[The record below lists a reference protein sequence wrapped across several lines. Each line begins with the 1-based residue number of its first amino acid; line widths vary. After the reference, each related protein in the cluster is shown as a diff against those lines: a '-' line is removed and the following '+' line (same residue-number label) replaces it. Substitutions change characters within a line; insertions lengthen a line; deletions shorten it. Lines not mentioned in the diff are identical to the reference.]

1 MPQKTYTGR
10 ISAEFLKREIERLQ
24 DEQQK
29 EIDDAIYLGLT
40 SQKIEE
46 LEARRILIKTLC
58 DELYGLDGP
67 SLQSQA
73 TDRSQSKGNSPD

>member
-1 MPQKTYTGR
+1 VPEKTYTGR

-29 EIDDAIYLGLT
+29 EIDNAIYLGLT

-46 LEARRILIKTLC
+46 LEARRVLIKTLC

-67 SLQSQA
+67 NPQSQA
-73 TDRSQSKGNSPD
+73 ADPLQSKRNSPD

>member
-1 MPQKTYTGR
+1 VPQKTYTGG

-29 EIDDAIYLGLT
+29 EIDNAIYLGLT

-46 LEARRILIKTLC
+46 LEARRTLIKTLC

-67 SLQSQA
+67 SPQSQA
-73 TDRSQSKGNSPD
+73 TDRLHSKGNSAD